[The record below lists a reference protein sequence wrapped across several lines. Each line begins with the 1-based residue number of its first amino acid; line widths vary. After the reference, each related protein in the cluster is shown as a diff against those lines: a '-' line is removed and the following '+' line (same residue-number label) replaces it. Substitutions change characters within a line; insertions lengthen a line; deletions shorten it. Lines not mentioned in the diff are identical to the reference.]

1 MRTTDWDVTA
11 LGAEPLSRERATI
24 GKEVRTLQLTGKVVK
39 KRFGAGSKS
48 DHNAVYL
55 SLTDGSSFKLRIPGG
70 NPFQDPHLDGLVG
83 KSITAFGELDAERG
97 QFLLSN
103 WKQNP
108 E

>member
-1 MRTTDWDVTA
+1 MR
-11 LGAEPLSRERATI
+11 
-24 GKEVRTLQLTGKVVK
+24 LTGKVVK

-48 DHNAVYL
+48 EHDAVYL
-55 SLTDGSSFKLRIPGG
+55 SAADGSSFKLRIPGG
-70 NPFQDPHLDGLVG
+70 NPFQDPRLDGLVG
-83 KSITAFGELDAERG
+83 KSITAFGELDADRG